1 MIKRKLFLLIFALMS
16 VASWGAKAIPIPL
29 DMTQPDGTVLTVM
42 LYGDEHF
49 HYYTTSDGILLTTID
64 DAFYIAKV
72 NDNGTL
78 SPTPYLAHQQ
88 MARGS
93 EEQTAIDN
101 QDKTL
106 FYNNVEKIAKA
117 NRARREPLSTS
128 LNYFP
133 HSGSPKA
140 LVILCEFDDVKFTL
154 PDPKKSFDK
163 FFNSTEPLENYG
175 NNENENH
182 ASVGMYFKDMSF
194 GAFTPQFEVIGPI
207 TVPYSLTTFGGVNA
221 AHNDEDVKGLVRY
234 AVSTIK
240 DIVDYSD
247 FDYDGDGKVDL
258 VYIVHA
264 GYGQNTGG
272 PATSIW
278 AKTGHFDTSEEGEE
292 LNWYSIASE
301 LNMKEGYYASPQI
314 NGVGVFCHEFSHAM
328 GLPDIYPYDTSAR
341 INNQEMEYWDLM
353 DGGEYT
359 RNGYCPTAYTAWE
372 REVMEWM
379 TIDTLTD
386 DENGIEIIPVNDGGK
401 AYRFI
406 NDNDPKEYMMI
417 ENIQNSSW
425 NTSLLGHGLMVYH
438 VKWPTANVSYTDHP
452 NDTAGEPGMAI
463 IPADGLLISAYLSG
477 KDKPYTRTE
486 YFNHHSG
493 DPFPGTSNVT
503 ELKYEMELPNYKW
516 YTGGPKIN
524 RALTEISEDVETGII
539 SFNFITYTNNSFDL
553 NGDGKVSTADIQVI
567 INEMKKNTSEQD
579 MKYDLNGDNKISTA
593 DIQEIINEMKR

>member
-1 MIKRKLFLLIFALMS
+1 MS
-16 VASWGAKAIPIPL
+16 VSGWGAKAIPIPI

-78 SPTPYLAHQQ
+78 SPTPFLAHQQ

-93 EEQTAIDN
+93 EEQTAIDK

-140 LVILCEFDDVKFTL
+140 MVILCEFDDVKFTL

-207 TVPYSLTTFGGVNA
+207 AVPYSLTTFGGVNA

-328 GLPDIYPYDTSAR
+328 GLPDMYPYTASAKVH
-341 INNQEMEYWDLM
+341 NQEMELWDLM

-359 RNGYCPTAYTAWE
+359 KDGYRPTSYTAWE
-372 REVMEWM
+372 REVMGWM
-379 TIDTLTD
+379 DIDTLSRN
-386 DENGIEIIPVNDGGK
+386 EKGIEIIPVNDGGK
-401 AYRFI
+401 AYRI
-406 NDNDPKEYMMI
+406 LNDQDPTEYMMV
-417 ENIQNSSW
+417 ENIQKTGW

-438 VKWPTANVSYTDHP
+438 VKWPYDVVSYDNHP

-463 IPADGLLISAYLSG
+463 VPADSLLVSAYLSG
-477 KDKPYTRTE
+477 SGKEYTKLE
-486 YFNHHSG
+486 YYYHHSG
-493 DPFPGTSNVT
+493 DLFPGTSNVT
-503 ELKYEMELPNYKW
+503 ELRYEMKLPNYTW
-516 YTGGPKIN
+516 YTGGPQVNK
-524 RALTEISEDVETGII
+524 ALTEISEDVETGII
-539 SFNFITYTNNSFDL
+539 TFNFIANTNNSFDL

-567 INEMKKNTSEQD
+567 INEMKKATTEQD
-579 MKYDLNGDNKISTA
+579 ITYDLNNDGKISTA